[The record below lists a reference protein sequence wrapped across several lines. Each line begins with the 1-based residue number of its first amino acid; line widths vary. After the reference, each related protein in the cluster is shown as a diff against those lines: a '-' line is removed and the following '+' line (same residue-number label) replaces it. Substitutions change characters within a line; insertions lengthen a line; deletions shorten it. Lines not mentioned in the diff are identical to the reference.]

1 MQIKNLQISL
11 TGLGVTSICI
21 LPRLSAYGRNRVG
34 GYKYVP
40 ITVWQFEK
48 LKYMKKKIC
57 ANLTNQ
63 PAFIPTASCSTR
75 FQTRFISYHTPLHGS
90 DILFVVLTNVF
101 QKKKTRE
108 NKNSNLLKKDFN
120 IAKYLFFSSSI
131 YSFSIYTKKL
141 LHSKTHVRKRRLLKQ
156 FFQGFQ
162 YFMQI

>member
-108 NKNSNLLKKDFN
+108 NKNSNLLKKRFQYCE
-120 IAKYLFFSSSI
+120 IFVLFF
-131 YSFSIYTKKL
+131 FDLFFLDLHKKIIAFENTRE
-141 LHSKTHVRKRRLLKQ
+141 KAK
-156 FFQGFQ
+156 
-162 YFMQI
+162 II